1 MDNGVRIGTLQAPSS
16 AHASA
21 GSSAHASAT
30 ARAVQNGSTNSLIRL
45 WPLLVAGSVMAGLLL
60 SLATVLRQSMT
71 QAQARHATTAA
82 RADANFRCN
91 TIAGRE
97 ERKDCR
103 SRAEGL
109 LVDTASSSP

>member
-1 MDNGVRIGTLQAPSS
+1 MDNSVRIGTLPVPS
-16 AHASA
+16 SA

-30 ARAVQNGSTNSLIRL
+30 APAVQTGSLHSLIRL
-45 WPLLVAGSVMAGLLL
+45 WPVLVAASVMAGLLL
-60 SLATVLRQSMT
+60 TLAAVLRQSVT

-91 TIAGRE
+91 TMAGRE

-109 LVDTASSSP
+109 LVDTASSRP